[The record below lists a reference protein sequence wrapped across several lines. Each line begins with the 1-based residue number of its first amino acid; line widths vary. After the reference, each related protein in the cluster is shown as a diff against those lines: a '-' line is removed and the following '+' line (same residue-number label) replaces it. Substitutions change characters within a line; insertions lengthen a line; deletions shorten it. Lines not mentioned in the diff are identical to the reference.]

1 MKINHQVCLEKL
13 NVSISQFNQN
23 IHFSRT
29 DLGNQFL
36 LALESISAY
45 LFMTFSEDKLC
56 LFQIDRAL
64 FLSFW
69 KWAHKESS

>member
-13 NVSISQFNQN
+13 NVSMSQFNQN

-29 DLGNQFL
+29 DLGKQFL

-45 LFMTFSEDKLC
+45 LFMTFGEDKLC